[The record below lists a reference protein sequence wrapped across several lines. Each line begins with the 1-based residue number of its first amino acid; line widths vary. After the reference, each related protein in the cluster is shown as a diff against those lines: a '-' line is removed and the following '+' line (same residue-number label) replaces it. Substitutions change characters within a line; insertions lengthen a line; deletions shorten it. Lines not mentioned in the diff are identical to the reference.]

1 MSKTRFEWNYEA
13 AGDLLLRSPEIA
25 SVCESV
31 AEKMTRAAG
40 VKYRADVHMG
50 KTRVNAAARGRADEV
65 ADYRK
70 GKRVKSYVR
79 TLKDG
84 TKVTVRGYRRRK

>member
-1 MSKTRFEWNYEA
+1 MAKTRFEWNYEA
-13 AGDLLLRSPEIA
+13 AGDIMLRSQAIA
-25 SVCESV
+25 NVCESV

-40 VKYRADVHMG
+40 VEYRADVHMG
-50 KTRVNAAARGRADEV
+50 VTRVNAAARERGGKAAE
-65 ADYRK
+65 YRK